1 MKQIISKKA
10 AEPVGSYPH
19 AKKAGNLLFLSGIG
33 PRKRGEEKIPGVILD
48 RNKNIISYNIRE
60 QTHGVIENMI
70 FILEESGL
78 GLKDL
83 VDIQVYL
90 TNMKKDFKDFN
101 QVYSEYFS
109 IETGPARTT
118 VEVGSLPTP
127 IAVEFKAI
135 ASLV

>member
-1 MKQIISKKA
+1 MG
-10 AEPVGSYPH
+10 PYPH
-19 AKKAGNLLFLSGIG
+19 AKKVGNLLFLSGIG
-33 PRKRGEEKIPGVILD
+33 PRKRGEREIPGVILNKD
-48 RNKNIISYNIRE
+48 KNIISYDIKR

-70 FILEESGL
+70 FILKESKL
-78 GLKDL
+78 GLKNL

-101 QVYSEYFS
+101 QVYGEYFS
-109 IETGPARTT
+109 METGPTRTT

-135 ASLV
+135 ASFI